1 MDFQKSIEEIYNSS
15 KQTIKNN
22 KGDLF
27 LSHFGELDSDKISEL
42 SEETESKLFEIGA
55 AKRNIKNIFNILIE
69 GLQNIINHGDYSL
82 EKKQSSFFNLA
93 IFEEAFICSFA
104 NLIDN
109 QKIDYL
115 FKNIDYLNT
124 LDKAG
129 LKSVYLETLTNGQIS
144 KKGGAGLGVII
155 MAMKSK
161 NKIVY
166 SSIPIDDTLS
176 MVSLD
181 IKVDKL

>member
-15 KQTIKNN
+15 KQAIKNN

-93 IFEEAFICSFA
+93 F
-104 NLIDN
+104 
-109 QKIDYL
+109 
-115 FKNIDYLNT
+115 NI
-124 LDKAG
+124 
-129 LKSVYLETLTNGQIS
+129 S
-144 KKGGAGLGVII
+144 
-155 MAMKSK
+155 
-161 NKIVY
+161 
-166 SSIPIDDTLS
+166 
-176 MVSLD
+176 
-181 IKVDKL
+181 

>member
-15 KQTIKNN
+15 KQAIKNN

-27 LSHFGELDSDKISEL
+27 LSHFGELDSEKISEL

-104 NLIDN
+104 NLIKN
-109 QKIDYL
+109 EKIDGL

-166 SSIPIDDTLS
+166 DSFPIDDKLS

-181 IKVDKL
+181 IKIDKL

>member
-1 MDFQKSIEEIYNSS
+1 MDFQKSIEKIYDSS
-15 KQTIKNN
+15 KLAIKNN
-22 KGDLF
+22 NGELF
-27 LSHFGELDSDKISEL
+27 LSHFGELDSEKISEL
-42 SEETESKLFEIGA
+42 SEETESKLFEIGT

-69 GLQNIINHGDYSL
+69 GLQNIIKHGDLSL
-82 EKKQSSFFNLA
+82 ENKQSSFFNLA
-93 IFEEAFICSFA
+93 IFEDAFICSFA
-104 NLIDN
+104 NLIYN
-109 QKIDYL
+109 EKIGDL

-124 LDKAG
+124 LDKVG

-166 SSIPIDDTLS
+166 SSSPIDDKLS
-176 MVSLD
+176 IVLLD

>member
-1 MDFQKSIEEIYNSS
+1 MIH
-15 KQTIKNN
+15 N
-22 KGDLF
+22 K
-27 LSHFGELDSDKISEL
+27 
-42 SEETESKLFEIGA
+42 
-55 AKRNIKNIFNILIE
+55 
-69 GLQNIINHGDYSL
+69 
-82 EKKQSSFFNLA
+82 
-93 IFEEAFICSFA
+93 
-104 NLIDN
+104 
-109 QKIDYL
+109 KIDYL

-166 SSIPIDDTLS
+166 SSTPINDTLS

>member
-1 MDFQKSIEEIYNSS
+1 MSKWILKKSIEEIYNSS

-27 LSHFGELDSDKISEL
+27 LSHFGELDSDKISDL
-42 SEETESKLFEIGA
+42 SEQTESKLFEIGA
-55 AKRNIKNIFNILIE
+55 AKKRNIKNIFNILIE

-93 IFEEAFICSFA
+93 IFDEAFICSFA
-104 NLIDN
+104 NLIKN
-109 QKIDYL
+109 EKIDSL

-144 KKGGAGLGVII
+144 KKEVLG
-155 MAMKSK
+155 
-161 NKIVY
+161 
-166 SSIPIDDTLS
+166 
-176 MVSLD
+176 
-181 IKVDKL
+181 